1 MKFET
6 PLPFKLNENV
16 LANLKNLDL
25 QLTSFSELLEVEDVE
40 AREEKLGSR
49 LRFRINIRYRT
60 RVQVTP
66 RTIAVAEAFGIPIG
80 ESQEFI
86 VYNNLELLIGEEDIV
101 YITGDSGSGKSA
113 LLRAI
118 EKILGSKAKNI
129 NDVEIDEEKP
139 LIETVGKNVNDGLEL
154 LSRVGLNDAFL
165 FVRKYSELSDGQK
178 YRYKLAKLI
187 ESDAQFWIADE
198 FCSTLDRDTAKIV
211 AFNVQKLARELR
223 KGLIVATCNQDLFED
238 LGPTVYIVKYFGQ
251 EVKVS
256 YFPSQAPK
264 ECSLVKEMKVVEGT
278 IEDYKKLAHFHY
290 RSSHLVAPKRIF
302 TLKRKNE
309 VVGVIVY
316 ARPPFICFGR
326 AKYFGRAL
334 SVKELNEKLLTITRI
349 IVHPKYRTIGLGVKL
364 LRETLPLAGKPY
376 VEMIAVMAR
385 YNPFAEK
392 AGMIK
397 VAEKERDKKL
407 LKFQEY
413 LESLGFNRYLLSSA
427 SYNISKLR
435 KLSKRQIENVKKALV
450 ECHHFFLLK
459 NVLSDEEYRLE
470 NEEKK
475 WKICARKIKK
485 IRIERLAKLLS
496 IVARLLQVKV
506 YLIWKREGNETNVSA
521 QKR

>member
-6 PLPFKLNENV
+6 PLNLELNEDV
-16 LANLKNLDL
+16 LTNLKNLDPK
-25 QLTSFSELLEVEDVE
+25 LTAFSELLEVKNVE
-40 AREEKLGSR
+40 VREEKLGGK

-60 RVQVTP
+60 KVEITP
-66 RTIAVAEAFGIPIG
+66 RTIAVAEAFGIGIG
-80 ESQEFI
+80 EPQEFI
-86 VYNNLELLIGEEDIV
+86 VYNNLELFIGEEDIV
-101 YITGDSGSGKSA
+101 YITGDSGSGKSV
-113 LLRAI
+113 LLKAI
-118 EKILGSKAKNI
+118 EKALGPRAKNI
-129 NDVEIDEEKP
+129 NDVVINREKP
-139 LIETVGKNVNDGLEL
+139 LIETVGATINEGLEL

-165 FVRKYSELSDGQK
+165 FVRKYDELSDGQK
-178 YRYKLAKLI
+178 YRYRLAKLI
-187 ESDAQFWIADE
+187 ESNAQFWVADE

-211 AFNVQKLARELR
+211 AFNAQKLARALR

-251 EVKVS
+251 EVKVR
-256 YFPSQAPK
+256 YFPSQPPK
-264 ECSLVKEMKVVEGT
+264 ECSLVKEMKIVEGT

-290 RSSHLVAPKRIF
+290 RSSHLAAPKKIF
-302 TLKRKNE
+302 TLKRNDE
-309 VVGVIVY
+309 IVGVVVY

-326 AKYFGRAL
+326 VKYFGRAL
-334 SVKELNEKLLTITRI
+334 SVKELNEKLLTITRV

-364 LRETLPLAGKPY
+364 LKETLPLAGKPY
-376 VEMIAVMAR
+376 VEMVAVMAR

-397 VAEKERDKKL
+397 VAEKEPDKKL

-413 LESLGFNRYLLSSA
+413 LESLGFNRYLLSSVG
-427 SYNISKLR
+427 YNISKLR
-435 KLSKRQIENVKKALV
+435 KLSKRQIEDVKKALV

-459 NVLSDEEYRLE
+459 NVLSDDEYRLKD
-470 NEEKK
+470 EEKK

-506 YLIWKREGNETNVSA
+506 YLIWKREVKSNSTVRE
-521 QKR
+521 